1 MPQLNPEYFGTQL
14 FWLLLTFSTLYVLLK
29 FQALPKITA
38 VLAMRE
44 KRIENDLQQAKELQ
58 KEVSALREMLE
69 SSQTDA
75 QQQIRRIMDDMKTDI
90 ARTGVIRQNLLN
102 AEIAAE
108 TAAAEV
114 RIKAARDEAFASIQ
128 ETVSVVAAECFA
140 KLSGGQAQQ
149 QSVRDSV
156 RVVTNDY
163 QRLAS

>member
-1 MPQLNPEYFGTQL
+1 MPQLNPESFVTQL
-14 FWLLLTFSTLYVLLK
+14 FWLLLTFSTLYFLLK
-29 FQALPKITA
+29 TRGLPKIKA
-38 VLAMRE
+38 VLEMRE
-44 KRIENDLQQAKELQ
+44 KRVENDLQQARELQ
-58 KEVSALREMLE
+58 KEAAILKGMLE
-69 SSQTDA
+69 SNQTEA

-90 ARTGVIRQNLLN
+90 ARTVVISQNVLN
-102 AEIAAE
+102 TEIAAE

-114 RIKAARDEAFASIQ
+114 RIKTARDEAFASIQ